1 MNKLDYIISI
11 NMFTIFLRSFK
22 SLFKNILFW
31 IWSLLSIGVFFGM
44 WFIGIQESFHI
55 SVFLAPGITG
65 LSFTL
70 ALIAATTRVF
80 NYNDLA
86 AIFMYK
92 GSNGEGQ
99 VGKEYYDLIAPYYL
113 SSLLWVLLSLLA
125 LLDMVF
131 DLNIFWIKFIAVILT
146 AGGILSLWQLLYSHM
161 QDVAE
166 KAQDELD
173 KNFDE

>member
-1 MNKLDYIISI
+1 MNKNDYVISI
-11 NMFTIFLRSFK
+11 NMFIIFWKTLR
-22 SLFKNILFW
+22 SLFKNALFW
-31 IWSLLSIGVFFGM
+31 IWALLSMGVFLG
-44 WFIGIQESFHI
+44 IRLVGIQESFHI

-80 NYNDLA
+80 DYNDLA

-92 GSNGEGQ
+92 GSD
-99 VGKEYYDLIAPYYL
+99 GKAAIGKQYYDLIAPYYL

-131 DLNIFWIKFIAVILT
+131 DLNLFWIKFIAIILT
-146 AGGILSLWQLLYSHM
+146 AGGVLSLWQLLYSHL

-166 KAQDELD
+166 KAQDEVD
-173 KNFDE
+173 KNS